1 VYEILYQK
9 VFAELD
15 RKEHAVK
22 GSKQHPSTDLNNM
35 MTTFYQNGLGE
46 DDTFEDDIEDNSG
59 WTEVVRGRS
68 NKGKCGLTS
77 SFPELYSKEKFSRF
91 VTVCGVIT
99 LQGFVFVP
107 N

>member
-1 VYEILYQK
+1 
-9 VFAELD
+9 
-15 RKEHAVK
+15 
-22 GSKQHPSTDLNNM
+22 
-35 MTTFYQNGLGE
+35 
-46 DDTFEDDIEDNSG
+46 
-59 WTEVVRGRS
+59 VRGRS

>member
-1 VYEILYQK
+1 M
-9 VFAELD
+9 
-15 RKEHAVK
+15 K
-22 GSKQHPSTDLNNM
+22 GSKHNPSTDMNNM
-35 MTTFYQNGLGE
+35 MTTSYQNGLGE

-77 SFPELYSKEKFSRF
+77 YFPELYSKEKFSRF
-91 VTVCGVIT
+91 VTVYGVIT

-107 N
+107 IETS